1 MMNGK
6 NYILADEIVFEA
18 KPDAV
23 PYNYRISYKIAQL
36 CLIMEMCSRGGCSLL
51 KLHMISVGLSTKQDM
66 EDLKDLVYDRI
77 ASYTVVRFD
86 PAVNHAIRFA
96 VGDGIIFQQQN
107 GLYKLS
113 KLGKSYVKKIIKDT
127 QLMKDEKRYL
137 SSLSTMLT
145 EDKIKALTSL
155 WRYSSAEN

>member
-1 MMNGK
+1 MMNDK
-6 NYILADEIVFEA
+6 NYIIADEIVFEA

-36 CLIMEMCSRGGCSLL
+36 CLIMDMCSRGGCSLL
-51 KLHMISVGLSTKQDM
+51 KLHMISIGLSTKQDM
-66 EDLKDLVYDRI
+66 EILKDLAYDRHI
-77 ASYTVVRFD
+77 NYTVVRFD

-96 VGDGIIFQQQN
+96 VADGLIVQQQN
-107 GLYKLS
+107 GLYKLN
-113 KLGKSYVKKIIKDT
+113 KIGKNYVRNIIKDK

-137 SSLSTMLT
+137 ASLSTMLT
-145 EDKIKALTSL
+145 EEKIKALTSL

>member
-1 MMNGK
+1 MNDK
-6 NYILADEIVFEA
+6 SYVITDEIVFEA

-36 CLIMEMCSRGGCSLL
+36 CLIMEICSRGGCSLL
-51 KLHMISVGLSTKQDM
+51 KLHMISVGLSTIQDM
-66 EDLKDLVYDRI
+66 EYLKDLAYGRI
-77 ASYTVVRFD
+77 TSYTVVRFD

-96 VGDGIIFQQQN
+96 VGDSIIFQQQN

-145 EDKIKALTSL
+145 EDKIKVLTSL
-155 WRYSSAEN
+155 WRYASAEN

>member
-1 MMNGK
+1 MNNI
-6 NYILADEIVFEA
+6 NYILADEIIFET

-36 CLIMEMCSRGGCSLL
+36 CLIMDMCSRGGCSLL
-51 KLHMISVGLSTKQDM
+51 KLHMISVGLITKQDM
-66 EDLKDLVYDRI
+66 EDLKDLAYERI

-96 VGDGIIFQQQN
+96 VGDGIIVQQQN
-107 GLYKLS
+107 GLYKLT
-113 KLGKSYVKKIIKDT
+113 KLGKSYAKKIIKDT

>member
-1 MMNGK
+1 MNDK
-6 NYILADEIVFEA
+6 NYIITEEIVFEA

-23 PYNYRISYKIAQL
+23 PYNYRISYKMAQL

-51 KLHMISVGLSTKQDM
+51 KLHMISIGLSTTQDM
-66 EDLKDLVYDRI
+66 EVLKELAYDRI
-77 ASYTVVRFD
+77 VSYTVVRFD

-96 VGDGIIFQQQN
+96 VADGLIIQQQN
-107 GLYKLS
+107 GLYKLTNV
-113 KLGKSYVKKIIKDT
+113 GKSYVKKIIKDV
-127 QLMKDEKRYL
+127 QLLKDEKRYL